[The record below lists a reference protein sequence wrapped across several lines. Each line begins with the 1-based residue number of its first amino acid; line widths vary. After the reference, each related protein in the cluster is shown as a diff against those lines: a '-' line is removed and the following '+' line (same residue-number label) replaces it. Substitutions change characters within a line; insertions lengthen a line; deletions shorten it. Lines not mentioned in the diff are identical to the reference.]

1 MKKAVVLL
9 SGGRGTANMIQLAED
24 AGLPVWQPALDG
36 EDGLPTPQGLVAR

>member
-1 MKKAVVLL
+1 
-9 SGGRGTANMIQLAED
+9 MIQLAED